1 MNGVLSASRL
11 MTAAEV
17 RKQCK
22 EWRDNPILLLA
33 IEFEGK
39 QKLFQLNKKAVS

>member
-17 RKQCK
+17 RMECQKLLN
-22 EWRDNPILLLA
+22 NPTLLLA
-33 IEFEGK
+33 VELEAK
-39 QKLFQLNKKAVS
+39 KKLFGKASKVAS